1 VGGPRARLS
10 RRLSDADAIRLF
22 AEHHIVQVRR
32 RKNGEILLVKHSSWG
47 WMTPQRY
54 HLFQE
59 IHRIL
64 PEIVQGGYR
73 AKSLLWGMSFSA
85 TVLGTTVS
93 LPVGLI
99 LPLIETVAL
108 SDAIQS
114 GNVPNALY
122 WGYALAGPFG
132 DILAIKSVV
141 DAIAPGIIK
150 AIFGGD
156 LSLQPPNAPVYC
168 ANLQS
173 LFNQHVA
180 NDALSLARQ
189 VWDKAQANGCA
200 WTTTVKR
207 P

>member
-1 VGGPRARLS
+1 MGGQRARLS

-73 AKSLLWGMSFSA
+73 AKSLLWGISA
-85 TVLGTTVS
+85 ELTILGSSVS
-93 LPVGLI
+93 LPLGMMF
-99 LPLIETVAL
+99 PLLETVAL
-108 SDAIQS
+108 NDAINAR
-114 GNVPNALY
+114 NVPNALY
-122 WGYALAGPFG
+122 WGYALLGPFG
-132 DILAIKSVV
+132 DVLAIKSIM
-141 DAIAPGIIK
+141 DA
-150 AIFGGD
+150 
-156 LSLQPPNAPVYC
+156 
-168 ANLQS
+168 
-173 LFNQHVA
+173 VA
-180 NDALSLARQ
+180 GVARQ
-189 VWDKAQANGCA
+189 AKELPEWEKILLAIVSPITIPFTQ
-200 WTTTVKR
+200 